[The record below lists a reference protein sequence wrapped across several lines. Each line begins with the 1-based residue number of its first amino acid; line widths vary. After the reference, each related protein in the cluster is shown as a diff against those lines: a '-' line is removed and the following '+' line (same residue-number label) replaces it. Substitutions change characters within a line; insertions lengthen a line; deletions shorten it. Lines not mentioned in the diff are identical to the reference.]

1 MNRKIAVLAFLSL
14 LITGAALA
22 ANGGNGSGNPN
33 NDRAGIYSVPS
44 TPPVA
49 IFVWKDG
56 RLVRNPNRDEQH
68 SSHMGDVA
76 GKQ

>member
-1 MNRKIAVLAFLSL
+1 MNRKIAVFAFFSL
-14 LITGAALA
+14 LISGTALA
-22 ANGGNGSGNPN
+22 TNGGNGSGNPN
-33 NDRAGIYSVPS
+33 NDRAWNYGAPS
-44 TPPVA
+44 TQPAA

-68 SSHMGDVA
+68 ASDMSDVA

>member
-1 MNRKIAVLAFLSL
+1 MNRKIVVLALLSL
-14 LITGAALA
+14 LATGTAFAGT
-22 ANGGNGSGNPN
+22 GGNGGGNPN
-33 NDRAGIYSVPS
+33 NDRAWNYGAPA
-44 TPPVA
+44 TQPAA

-68 SSHMGDVA
+68 VSDMGDVA